1 MVHDLIVQYQLTVQD
16 LVAQLLFYNVAKNDY
31 DA

>member
-16 LVAQLLFYNVAKNDY
+16 LVAQLLFYNVAKSDY